1 MIIVSLG
8 YWFPGYNKLWLLW
21 THFACPVGLFIIPQG
36 QNNIS
41 EPKSKSYKKVI
52 IFMIKGPK

>member
-1 MIIVSLG
+1 MT
-8 YWFPGYNKLWLLW
+8 LLKFRSSAKKEPMDFGSC
-21 THFACPVGLFIIPQG
+21 TVGLFIIPQG

-41 EPKSKSYKKVI
+41 EPKSKSCKIVI

>member
-1 MIIVSLG
+1 MEARMLFVDPDG
-8 YWFPGYNKLWLLW
+8 TEDEDWKEH
-21 THFACPVGLFIIPQG
+21 TVGLFIIPQG

-41 EPKSKSYKKVI
+41 EPKSKSYKIVI